1 MCIAASSR
9 SRPDPRLQTRPVR
22 LQDRDARRSPA
33 LSAARADAA
42 ARRVVRAELAQR
54 PASVGRVGVG
64 RRVTGSLAFAQESP
78 QRRHRRLEAK
88 LTQRFRRPR
97 SHASLPLPTLTRMWP
112 RRWITRAASSVPS
125 RLRPQSAGFASSWSG
140 LGVRGDR
147 PHRGRGHGL
156 LGCRADPLAARR
168 RLRGH
173 RGGPPQPAHA
183 APSRQVRHDRC
194 GCYRPRG
201 PVRPGQRRA

>member
-1 MCIAASSR
+1 MCIAASSW

-22 LQDRDARRSPA
+22 LQDRNARRSPA

-42 ARRVVRAELAQR
+42 
-54 PASVGRVGVG
+54 G
-64 RRVTGSLAFAQESP
+64 RRVCAPSSLNAQRVLDESEWVGGSPAALRSRRSRRSAGTAGSKRNSP
-78 QRRHRRLEAK
+78 SASAAHDR
-88 LTQRFRRPR
+88 T
-97 SHASLPLPTLTRMWP
+97 ASLPLPTLTRMWP